1 MIQKVYQVDPLL
13 CPKCNGTMKIVSFVE
28 EKDIIKKIL
37 THLNLW
43 NTGNHAPPVDYV
55 ECTECTDMSCLY
67 LNIEQ
72 STEVYPKESYQ
83 IIDDEYYPQM
93 PYEDEYSQEVPYEE

>member
-1 MIQKVYQVDPLL
+1 
-13 CPKCNGTMKIVSFVE
+13 MKIVSFVE

-72 STEVYPKESYQ
+72 STDVYLKESYQ